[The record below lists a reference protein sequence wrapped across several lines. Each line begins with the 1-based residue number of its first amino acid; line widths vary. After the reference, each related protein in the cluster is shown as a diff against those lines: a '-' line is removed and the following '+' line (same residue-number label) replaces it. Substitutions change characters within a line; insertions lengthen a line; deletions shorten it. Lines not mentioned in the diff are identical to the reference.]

1 MSEIM
6 DHPFAKSVS
15 ATDKCKKLSELVHPE
30 DSLAILIEADPDAMS
45 SAMAL
50 KRFFWRKV
58 QRAEIFHINTIQR
71 ADNLAMINL
80 LRIDQKPASRLR
92 PKAFDRLAVIDSQP
106 SHHEAFSGLS
116 FDIIIDHHPID
127 PTSRAAFVDIKEEYG
142 ASATMMTEYLKAA
155 GIKPSPKLATA
166 LFYGIKTD
174 TANFARK
181 SLANDIDAFRYLYRF
196 TNLNIIK
203 KIESSEITR
212 QALEFFRS
220 AIENVTFIGDKACI
234 YVGEVGNPDILVLI
248 ADFFMKLAETSW
260 SIVSGIY
267 EGKLVV
273 ILRNAGFR
281 GNAGKIAQ
289 RLFGVWG
296 GSAGGHSGAARA
308 EIPLDEIP
316 GAENGTADMES
327 RFLKQVRRWR

>member
-1 MSEIM
+1 MNVIM

-15 ATDKCKKLSELVHPE
+15 ATDKCKKLREVVHPE
-30 DSLAILIEADPDAMS
+30 DRLAILIEADPDAMS

-50 KRFFWRKV
+50 KRIFWRKV

-80 LRIDQKPASRLR
+80 LRIAQRSFSRRRL
-92 PKAFDRLAVIDSQP
+92 KAFDRLAVIDSQP
-106 SHHEAFSGLS
+106 SHHEVFSDLS
-116 FDIIIDHHPID
+116 FDIIIDHHPVD
-127 PTSRAAFVDIKEEYG
+127 PASRAAFVDIKEEYG

-181 SLANDIDAFRYLYRF
+181 SLPNDINAFRYLYRF
-196 TNLNIIK
+196 ANLNIIK
-203 KIESSEITR
+203 KIEASEITR
-212 QALEFFRS
+212 EALDFFRS
-220 AIENVTFIGDKACI
+220 AIENVTFVGDKACI
-234 YVGEVGNPDILVLI
+234 YMDHVSNPDILVLI
-248 ADFFMKLAETSW
+248 ADFFMKLAETTW

-289 RLFGVWG
+289 GLFGVWG
-296 GSAGGHSGAARA
+296 GSAGGHSAAARA
-308 EIPLDEIP
+308 EIPLDEVP
-316 GAENGTADMES
+316 GAENGTADMKS
-327 RFLKQVRRWR
+327 LFLKQVRRWC